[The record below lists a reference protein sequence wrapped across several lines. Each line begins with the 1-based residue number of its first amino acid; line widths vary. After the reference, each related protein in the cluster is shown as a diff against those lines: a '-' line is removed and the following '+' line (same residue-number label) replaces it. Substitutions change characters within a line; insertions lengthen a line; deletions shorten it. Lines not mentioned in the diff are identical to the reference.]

1 MGKEYW
7 YWGGK
12 SSKRGREAVAKDA
25 ATASAGCMCAVFQL
39 FDFQQFQLPN
49 LNQDAKPSFKQ
60 GSSPFIQLQEPVS
73 PKGIEAPRNSLKSD
87 EGTSLSSIIEE
98 EEDTKENFNLT
109 IPTMGIQIKTNGGS
123 RSSSK
128 AGGAISDFSSDTSSS
143 PSTKT
148 PSLVARLMGL
158 DLLPETNSP
167 SFTPPASHSAQQ
179 NRVKRLPLRP
189 RQPQLQTK
197 DLTNY
202 SGTRSLPETPRISL
216 ARRSDVD
223 YHPRLSLQI
232 NKENNNNN
240 NNNNNAANLCTDDLD
255 FSKLSALRRKQLR
268 VHETDHH
275 HYESSTR
282 SPGHYARQIVKQV
295 KESVSR
301 KVGLVDITN
310 TSSRNREYNQSKDE
324 LVKQLKSKK
333 VSKGLAK
340 LDDQASGAKNY
351 SLSISNNS
359 CSPRLRFTDPK
370 TIRTISTISTT
381 CTTTAPTTT
390 TTTASTAT
398 TSLCASSKDQI
409 SIQISRPLPIMTTSS
424 SSLAPDKLATV
435 KSKALQERGGHHET
449 TLFHQKSRTST
460 KKAGREAGFGARLQ
474 KMQEETFVRSSTST
488 RSNIPDKK
496 CKKTPLS
503 NNLLNNINVPTLFS
517 VKKSHPISHNKQA
530 EITEV
535 SNNAQESKR
544 RSSQLSSSQSQKYQH
559 QTESHVLEPRDTTND
574 VVTTT
579 TTTASTSRGAR
590 WSDLNQYISRILF
603 RVGIARTS
611 HVSFTNWFSPSH
623 PLDQS
628 IFHRLE
634 NSFYLQE
641 STTFAHLSSQ
651 FRLRSNRRLVFDVVD
666 EILVEILK
674 PCMNLKPWTN
684 NRSTRGRSRSSSS
697 SEFWIMHGSQ
707 LIDTLCWRVESFPN
721 KDCQVLEDI
730 DELIDRD
737 LPHQL
742 KIQSEMAYEEEGE
755 GLVMEIERDILNTIL
770 LETTMLMVGSLTY
783 Y

>member
-49 LNQDAKPSFKQ
+49 LNQDAKTSSFKQ
-60 GSSPFIQLQEPVS
+60 GSSPFIQPQQPVS

-240 NNNNNAANLCTDDLD
+240 NNNNNSNNNAANLCTDDLD

-449 TLFHQKSRTST
+449 TSFHQKSRTST

-488 RSNIPDKK
+488 RNNIPDKK

-517 VKKSHPISHNKQA
+517 VKKSHPISHNK
-530 EITEV
+530 
-535 SNNAQESKR
+535 
-544 RSSQLSSSQSQKYQH
+544 
-559 QTESHVLEPRDTTND
+559 
-574 VVTTT
+574 
-579 TTTASTSRGAR
+579 
-590 WSDLNQYISRILF
+590 
-603 RVGIARTS
+603 
-611 HVSFTNWFSPSH
+611 
-623 PLDQS
+623 
-628 IFHRLE
+628 
-634 NSFYLQE
+634 
-641 STTFAHLSSQ
+641 Q

-742 KIQSEMAYEEEGE
+742 KIQNSTLAFQPRRRHRLPNPDDEGFSLFPIVFFLSSNPNQDDAE
-755 GLVMEIERDILNTIL
+755 GTTRNLTVSASSSLCLAQVIEDLKSSSMEHQVL
-770 LETTMLMVGSLTY
+770 GSTGFGFDGIGAQIVLGLTKGGA
-783 Y
+783 

>member
-25 ATASAGCMCAVFQL
+25 VTASAGCMCAVFQL

-49 LNQDAKPSFKQ
+49 LNQEAKPSFK
-60 GSSPFIQLQEPVS
+60 SDSPFIQPQEPIS

-98 EEDTKENFNLT
+98 EEDKENFNLN
-109 IPTMGIQIKTNGGS
+109 IPAVGIQIKTNGGS

-128 AGGAISDFSSDTSSS
+128 AEGAISDFSSETSSS

-167 SFTPPASHSAQQ
+167 TFTPPASHSTQ
-179 NRVKRLPLRP
+179 NRLKRLPLRP
-189 RQPQLQTK
+189 RQPQPQTK
-197 DLTNY
+197 ARQYMDTGADLTN

-232 NKENNNNN
+232 NKENNN
-240 NNNNNAANLCTDDLD
+240 AASLSTDDLD

-268 VHETDHH
+268 VHEDH

-301 KVGLVDITN
+301 KVGLDITN
-310 TSSRNREYNQSKDE
+310 TCRNREYQSKDE
-324 LVKQLKSKK
+324 LGKQLKSKK
-333 VSKGLAK
+333 VSKVLAK
-340 LDDQASGAKNY
+340 LDDQACGAKNY
-351 SLSISNNS
+351 SISISNTS
-359 CSPRLRFTDPK
+359 CSPRLRFADPK
-370 TIRTISTISTT
+370 TSSSTISTT
-381 CTTTAPTTT
+381 CTTTAATT
-390 TTTASTAT
+390 T
-398 TSLCASSKDQI
+398 TSLCASKDQI
-409 SIQISRPLPIMTTSS
+409 TIQISRPLPMTSSTSS
-424 SSLAPDKLATV
+424 SSLAPVKATV
-435 KSKALQERGGHHET
+435 KSKQTQERGHHET
-449 TLFHQKSRTST
+449 TTTSFQKSRSS
-460 KKAGREAGFGARLQ
+460 KKAGREGFSARLQ
-474 KMQEETFVRSSTST
+474 KMQEETFVRSSTTT

-503 NNLLNNINVPTLFS
+503 NNLLNFNVPTLFS
-517 VKKSHPISHNKQA
+517 VKKSPISHKQA
-530 EITEV
+530 TVAEV

-544 RSSQLSSSQSQKYQH
+544 RSSQLSSSQSQKYQP

-574 VVTTT
+574 VVTAAAVAVVDKPN
-579 TTTASTSRGAR
+579 TTATSCGAR
-590 WSDLNQYISRILF
+590 SDLHQYISRILF
-603 RVGIARTS
+603 RTGIVRTS

-634 NSFYLQE
+634 NSFYLQDS
-641 STTFAHLSSQ
+641 STFTHLSAQ
-651 FRLRSNRRLVFDVVD
+651 FRLRSNRRLVFDVID

-674 PCMNLKPWTN
+674 PHMNLKPWIN
-684 NRSTRGRSRSSSS
+684 TRGRSRS

-707 LIDTLCWRVESFPN
+707 LIDTLCLRVESFPN
-721 KDCQVLEDI
+721 TDCQVLEDI
-730 DELIDRD
+730 DGLIDRD
-737 LPHQL
+737 LPQL
-742 KIQSEMAYEEEGE
+742 KVQSEMAYEEEGE
-755 GLVMEIERDILNTIL
+755 GLVMEIERDILHTIL
-770 LETTMLMVGSLTY
+770 HETTMVMVGDLTY